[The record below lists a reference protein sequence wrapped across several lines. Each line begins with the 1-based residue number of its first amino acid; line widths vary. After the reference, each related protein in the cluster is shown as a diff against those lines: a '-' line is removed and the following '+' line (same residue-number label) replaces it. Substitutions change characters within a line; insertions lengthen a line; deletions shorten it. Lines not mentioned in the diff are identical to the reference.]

1 MSTFLTNS
9 IGDNVVSA
17 LTSMNLWTAICK
29 SIFIILLG
37 FFLAKKGI
45 FKEGTGKT
53 LTKVVMTVALPC
65 LALLLLCLI

>member
-1 MSTFLTNS
+1 MSIFLTNS

-37 FFLAKKGI
+37 FFLAKKGY
-45 FKEGTGKT
+45 F
-53 LTKVVMTVALPC
+53 
-65 LALLLLCLI
+65 